1 MRPELTEKQRK
12 AKNAYLLKNYHIT
25 YEGYEALRKHQDYK
39 CAICRKAENTFKT
52 ALAVDHDHITGETR
66 GLLCWRCNRA
76 LGKFGDSI
84 ELVQRAAAYVTT
96 PPLFILTGIRVFT
109 APGRIGTASRRKAIA
124 KMNGTQ
130 PPKRRKRA
138 KRKPRARSAKRTIKI

>member
-1 MRPELTEKQRK
+1 MRPALSPAQAR

-25 YEGYEALRKHQDYK
+25 LERYEALRKHQDYK
-39 CAICRKAENTFKT
+39 CGICRKPENQFKT
-52 ALAVDHDHITGETR
+52 ALAVDHDHNTGEVR

-76 LGKFGDSI
+76 LGKFGDSV
-84 ELVQRAAAYVTT
+84 ELVQSAATYVTT

-109 APGRIGTASRRKAIA
+109 APGRIGTATRTKAIA

-130 PPKRRKRA
+130 PSKRRKRA
-138 KRKPRARSAKRTIKI
+138 KRKSSSGRGKRSIKI